1 MTLQKRFVSIKKTID
16 AELIRTII
24 TSSGLLRQVQP
35 EEVNDAV
42 ILELSKKILKDML
55 RNGNSIIRK
64 NRDGFSVSYT
74 SDKITELCTFLQE
87 AYILIRELRGGEE
100 ANQISQFVND
110 IYNYNEPRL
119 DDYDYFSGS
128 SNMYFNV
135 QEKKIH
141 FYVRFSNYHQPRFYS
156 ISLVYT
162 ALFELVHLIE
172 DYEQKVEELPRFY
185 AMREQVGERMEA
197 ARREEERRQSLL
209 RQGFSRDG
217 ISLGE
222 RLQEILNRRGG
233 R

>member
-1 MTLQKRFVSIKKTID
+1 MTLQERFVSIKKTID

-87 AYILIRELRGGEE
+87 ANTLIRELRGGEE

-110 IYNYNEPRL
+110 IYNPRL
-119 DDYDYFSGS
+119 DDNGYFSR
-128 SNMYFNV
+128 SNTLYFNV
-135 QEKKIH
+135 SEKKVL
-141 FYVRFSNYHQPRFYS
+141 FYVRFSNYCQPIFYS

-185 AMREQVGERMEA
+185 AMREQVRERMEA

>member
-1 MTLQKRFVSIKKTID
+1 MTLQERFVSIKKTID

-64 NRDGFSVSYT
+64 NRDGFSISYT

-87 AYILIRELRGGEE
+87 ANTLIRELRGGEE

-110 IYNYNEPRL
+110 IYNPRL
-119 DDYDYFSGS
+119 DDNGYFSRS
-128 SNMYFNV
+128 SNLYFNV
-135 QEKKIH
+135 SEKKVH
-141 FYVRFSNYHQPRFYS
+141 FYVRFSNYYQPPFYS

-185 AMREQVGERMEA
+185 AMREQVRERMEA

>member
-1 MTLQKRFVSIKKTID
+1 MTVQERFISIKKTID
-16 AELIRTII
+16 AELIRAII

-42 ILELSKKILKDML
+42 IFKLSKKILKDML

-64 NRDGFSVSYT
+64 NRDGFSISYT

-87 AYILIRELRGGEE
+87 ANTLIRELRGGEE

-110 IYNYNEPRL
+110 IHNPRL
-119 DDYDYFSGS
+119 DDNGYFSRT
-128 SNMYFNV
+128 SNLYFNV
-135 QEKKIH
+135 SEKKVL
-141 FYVRFSNYHQPRFYS
+141 FYVRFSNYYQPQFYS

-185 AMREQVGERMEA
+185 AMRDQVRERM
-197 ARREEERRQSLL
+197 
-209 RQGFSRDG
+209 
-217 ISLGE
+217 
-222 RLQEILNRRGG
+222 
-233 R
+233 

>member
-1 MTLQKRFVSIKKTID
+1 MTLQERFVSIKKTID

-64 NRDGFSVSYT
+64 NRDGFSISYT
-74 SDKITELCTFLQE
+74 SDKITELCTFFQE
-87 AYILIRELRGGEE
+87 ANTLIRELRGGEE
-100 ANQISQFVND
+100 ASQISQFMND
-110 IYNYNEPRL
+110 IYNPRL
-119 DDYDYFSGS
+119 DDNGYFSRS
-128 SNMYFNV
+128 SNIHFNV
-135 QEKKIH
+135 SDKKVL
-141 FYVRFSNYHQPRFYS
+141 FYVRFSNHYQPSFYS

>member
-1 MTLQKRFVSIKKTID
+1 
-16 AELIRTII
+16 
-24 TSSGLLRQVQP
+24 
-35 EEVNDAV
+35 
-42 ILELSKKILKDML
+42 ML

-64 NRDGFSVSYT
+64 NRDGFSISYT

-87 AYILIRELRGGEE
+87 ANTLIRELRGGEE
-100 ANQISQFVND
+100 VNQILQFVND
-110 IYNYNEPRL
+110 IYNSRL
-119 DDYDYFSGS
+119 DDNGYFSRS
-128 SNMYFNV
+128 SNMYFNIP
-135 QEKKIH
+135 EKKVH
-141 FYVRFSNYHQPRFYS
+141 FYVRFSNYYQPPFYS

-185 AMREQVGERMEA
+185 AIREQVRERMEA

>member
-1 MTLQKRFVSIKKTID
+1 MTLQERFVSIKKTID

-64 NRDGFSVSYT
+64 NREGFSVSYT

-87 AYILIRELRGGEE
+87 ANTLIRELRGGEE

-110 IYNYNEPRL
+110 IYNPRL
-119 DDYDYFSGS
+119 DDNGYFSRS
-128 SNMYFNV
+128 SNLHFNV
-135 QEKKIH
+135 SDKKVL
-141 FYVRFSNYHQPRFYS
+141 FYVRFSNYYPPSSFYS

-185 AMREQVGERMEA
+185 AMREQVRERMEA